1 MFRVFALVCGASG
14 ASAYSNEPF
23 FDTFE
28 GEKLS
33 DAWLVAHKQWGGSAA
48 GSVVADN
55 VRMVDGK
62 LVLTAHGDLYDGP
75 VRGINK
81 DLSQRPDGKRTGA
94 AIATNLYYASGS
106 YEIRMKVAPTLGVC
120 SAIWTFHYQE
130 YYPGDPEYDGGGEY
144 YAINHEID
152 IELPGRKGAAHEDI
166 SFDRALLNTWRGEND
181 DEYQVTYASM
191 PGDTVG
197 FTFT

>member
-14 ASAYSNEPF
+14 VSAYSNEPF

-33 DAWLVAHKQWGGSAA
+33 DAWLVAHKQWGGSEA

-55 VRMVDGK
+55 VAVRDGN

-81 DLSQRPDGKRTGA
+81 DKSPRPDGRRTGG
-94 AIATNLYYASGS
+94 AIATTLYHASGS
-106 YEIRMKVAPTLGVC
+106 YEIRMKVAPTLGAC
-120 SAIWTFHYQE
+120 SAIWTFHYEESTSGVRQT
-130 YYPGDPEYDGGGEY
+130 PRLRPLS
-144 YAINHEID
+144 EI
-152 IELPGRKGAAHEDI
+152 
-166 SFDRALLNTWRGEND
+166 
-181 DEYQVTYASM
+181 YMQ
-191 PGDTVG
+191 
-197 FTFT
+197 